1 MSQLRKSIEKPW
13 VANRKLDH
21 QFSCGVIFGLSSS
34 SVLIFTPPKPD
45 CLCYE
50 LHIKNGQCVC
60 ANNIYVVKV
69 SPARWVLGS
78 VVGSAGSRPLVGELQ
93 LGRKIIL
100 PSHHQRSRPVC
111 SSHSQWALL
120 CLERFSILACRHW
133 ERCRQGETE
142 SCIINMYSSGR
153 SQKTLTYSSGQRS
166 DGCVVFL
173 QQAKGGSCWFYTMC
187 EVLPAQWHL
196 LRAQPHPVHFTH
208 GHLASHLQR
217 IQQTRRYQPWIL
229 TGSFFVS
236 IN

>member
-69 SPARWVLGS
+69 SPACWVLGS

-100 PSHHQRSRPVC
+100 PSHHQRSQPVC
-111 SSHSQWALL
+111 STHSQWALL

-153 SQKTLTYSSGQRS
+153 S
-166 DGCVVFL
+166 
-173 QQAKGGSCWFYTMC
+173 
-187 EVLPAQWHL
+187 
-196 LRAQPHPVHFTH
+196 
-208 GHLASHLQR
+208 
-217 IQQTRRYQPWIL
+217 
-229 TGSFFVS
+229 
-236 IN
+236 